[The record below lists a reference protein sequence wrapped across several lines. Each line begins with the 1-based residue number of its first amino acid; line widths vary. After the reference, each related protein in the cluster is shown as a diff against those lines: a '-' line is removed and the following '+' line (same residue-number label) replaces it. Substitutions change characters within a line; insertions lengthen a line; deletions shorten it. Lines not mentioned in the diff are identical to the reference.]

1 MTSGMYTTKV
11 FNPKV
16 AESYL
21 NIGDPYSKQMTSDP
35 RLKGKQFLTN
45 PSHTG
50 QLAGYFSPFQYATD
64 YYQDS
69 NKYIVT
75 QPRDGRKLGFGT
87 HDANRRDEFTLDI
100 RAKQYRQLMQQEKN
114 YERLYVAKRAQQ
126 PRTHSAPAS
135 AKPGDALDSLIA
147 ATGAPYF
154 QTSIPALQYDIGR
167 TSAGSTPDCAKCER
181 DTFYCPHR
189 VGVHG
194 RRVDGR
200 THYNEQFGSSGAG
213 KGGDELRTLDAAMA
227 GQYTHKSLLKDFHD
241 NNHMQVGKGF

>member
-1 MTSGMYTTKV
+1 MYTTKV

-21 NIGDPYSKQMTSDP
+21 NIGDPYSKQSTADP

-50 QLAGYFSPFQYATD
+50 QLAGYFSPFSYATD
-64 YYQDS
+64 TYQDS

-114 YERLYVAKRAQQ
+114 YERLYVQKRQQ
-126 PRTHSAPAS
+126 QRGHSAPSGS
-135 AKPGDALDSLIA
+135 AKDKSSNDALDRLIA
-147 ATGAPYF
+147 NTTYF
-154 QTSIPALQYDIGR
+154 QANIPPLQYDIGR
-167 TSAGSTPDCAKCER
+167 TVAGSTPDCAKCER

-200 THYNEQFGSSGAG
+200 THYNEQYGSIGMG
-213 KGGDELRTLDAAMA
+213 GGGGVGDELRVLDAAMA
-227 GQYTHKSLLKDFHD
+227 GQFTHKSLLKDFHD